1 VDHYG
6 ANERLDVIRT
16 LMERSAIYRRALAPV
31 MLMLGALGIGGG
43 AAGYF
48 FTTQTYLPL
57 SHSSFFALYWMFIS
71 MLALALAF
79 AQVRKQAVRDGEPFW
94 SPPTRRVTQALA
106 PALAVGAVLGLSV
119 VVTPEIHWF
128 LPPPPVQDHAWG
140 LPPIWMLLYGVA
152 VHSAGFFMPRG
163 FKLFGWA
170 FIATGA
176 FVFLFISKLTGNVS
190 LAWAHV
196 LMGEIF
202 GGAHLAYGLYLAIT
216 EKRYATA

>member
-71 MLALALAF
+71 MLALVLSHSPRCASKPF
-79 AQVRKQAVRDGEPFW
+79 AMESRFGLLRHGE
-94 SPPTRRVTQALA
+94 SLRLSRR
-106 PALAVGAVLGLSV
+106 P
-119 VVTPEIHWF
+119 W
-128 LPPPPVQDHAWG
+128 
-140 LPPIWMLLYGVA
+140 
-152 VHSAGFFMPRG
+152 R
-163 FKLFGWA
+163 
-170 FIATGA
+170 
-176 FVFLFISKLTGNVS
+176 
-190 LAWAHV
+190 
-196 LMGEIF
+196 
-202 GGAHLAYGLYLAIT
+202 
-216 EKRYATA
+216 